1 MQDTEPKPEYVPP
14 PPLIKIGCDSKK
26 QSRVKPDNTIRL
38 INALIIGS
46 ILFVMGVVLGVVA

>member
-1 MQDTEPKPEYVPP
+1 MQDTEAKPKYVPP
-14 PPLIKIGCDSKK
+14 PLLIKIGCDSKK
-26 QSRVKPDNTIRL
+26 QSKVKPDNTIRL

>member
-1 MQDTEPKPEYVPP
+1 MSEPRPDFVPA

-26 QSRVKPDNTIRL
+26 QSKVKPDNTIRL

>member
-1 MQDTEPKPEYVPP
+1 MQDIEAKPEYVPA

-26 QSRVKPDNTIRL
+26 QSKVKPDNTIRL